1 MQNMQS
7 YILNKINIID
17 EVGNSILYSDE
28 YIKWLE
34 DFTSIYPIFAND
46 DFKDSNISFND
57 LVHVVNLNNFFNFID
72 RYAMVNNLYQEKT
85 SYAREYYIYY
95 NNIGYSIMCIKNSII
110 MCRRIPIFDIN
121 KFIDIEYIYNKIDK
135 IKLLIKDNINN
146 DYDID
151 NIKEKIKKNI
161 NSVLS

>member
-1 MQNMQS
+1 MQS